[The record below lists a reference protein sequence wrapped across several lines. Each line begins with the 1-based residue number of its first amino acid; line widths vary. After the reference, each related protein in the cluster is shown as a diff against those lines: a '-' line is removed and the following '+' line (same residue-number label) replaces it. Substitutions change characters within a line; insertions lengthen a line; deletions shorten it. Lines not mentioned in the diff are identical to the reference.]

1 MLKEGVKVRGEKF
14 TIVEWLNG
22 DLAWQWHVTGAGS
35 SAGLFFSSTM
45 DANRNLMRMAAGL
58 PPVKGDDA
66 PKALDGP
73 EELVEIDG
81 SVNLTPGIVGD
92 VFVRWRPVE
101 ARRKAVRKA
110 ELALRSVEEK
120 AAALAQPEQ
129 QLGRDDSS
137 PLSGVLAPSV
147 TFQAFMSAQLEVIGA
162 HATLEVAQD
171 ALSAEVEAEAEDYE
185 KAKARVI
192 TLQTASLNAA
202 VVRADLLVDAARLAG
217 IAGKLQ
223 AAVTNAERAKQSAD
237 KRRVDLQTAQS
248 QGEGS
253 STAPLRVYYLA

>member
-81 SVNLTPGIVGD
+81 SVKLTPGIVGD

-162 HATLEVAQD
+162 RATLEEAQD

-237 KRRVDLQTAQS
+237 QRRVDLQTAQL
-248 QGEGS
+248 QGEALLLFVLI
-253 STAPLRVYYLA
+253 T

>member
-1 MLKEGVKVRGEKF
+1 
-14 TIVEWLNG
+14 
-22 DLAWQWHVTGAGS
+22 
-35 SAGLFFSSTM
+35 
-45 DANRNLMRMAAGL
+45 
-58 PPVKGDDA
+58 
-66 PKALDGP
+66 
-73 EELVEIDG
+73 
-81 SVNLTPGIVGD
+81 
-92 VFVRWRPVE
+92 
-101 ARRKAVRKA
+101 VRKA

-120 AAALAQPEQ
+120 AEALAQPEQ
-129 QLGRDDSS
+129 QQQGRDDSS

-162 HATLEVAQD
+162 RATLEVAQD

-237 KRRVDLQTAQS
+237 QRRVDLQTAQS
-248 QGEGS
+248 QGEAALLLFVLI
-253 STAPLRVYYLA
+253 T

>member
-1 MLKEGVKVRGEKF
+1 
-14 TIVEWLNG
+14 
-22 DLAWQWHVTGAGS
+22 
-35 SAGLFFSSTM
+35 M

-120 AAALAQPEQ
+120 AEALAQPEQ
-129 QLGRDDSS
+129 QQGRDDSS

-162 HATLEVAQD
+162 RATLEVAQD

-237 KRRVDLQTAQS
+237 QRRVDLQTAQL
-248 QGEGS
+248 QGEALLLFVLI
-253 STAPLRVYYLA
+253 T

>member
-45 DANRNLMRMAAGL
+45 DATRNLMRMAAGL

-81 SVNLTPGIVGD
+81 SVKLTPGIVGD

-120 AAALAQPEQ
+120 AEALAQPEQ
-129 QLGRDDSS
+129 QLGRDESS

-147 TFQAFMSAQLEVIGA
+147 TFQAFMSTQLEVIGA

-237 KRRVDLQTAQS
+237 QRRVDLQTAQL
-248 QGEGS
+248 QGEALLLFVLI
-253 STAPLRVYYLA
+253 T